1 MLRPVHDVENV
12 LGDAGFWNALVV
24 AGAGVAVVW
33 LRARQH
39 RFEPGVALV
48 VVVAALVGL
57 REGRLL
63 AESFAVA
70 LGLVVVAE
78 LVFRQQAITARVV
91 AYALAGATV
100 GATLP
105 SAWPLW
111 TRLTVL
117 GVVVVGAFVAPV
129 HDARSP
135 RIVPALLLIG
145 AIGVYACVPD
155 TEAPKVLLGAMV
167 AAAVIGL
174 EPVLRPAIG
183 MPAVVGL
190 FAWVAAVGGVGRPG
204 AVVGGVACLGV
215 LLLPVPRGRV
225 DRWGLVLLV
234 VTQIAVVTYEARVAG
249 FERTAESALLLSVP
263 VFALA
268 ALVLWLAG
276 RRARA

>member
-33 LRARQH
+33 LRVRQR

-78 LVFRQQAITARVV
+78 LVFRQQATVARAV
-91 AYALAGATV
+91 AYAMAGATV
-100 GATLP
+100 SASLP
-105 SAWPLW
+105 AAWPLW

-117 GVVVVGAFVAPV
+117 AVVVVGALVAPV
-129 HDARSP
+129 HDARAP
-135 RIVPALLLIG
+135 RVVPALVLIS
-145 AIGVYACVPD
+145 ALGVYACAPD

-167 AAAVIGL
+167 AAAVIGF
-174 EPVLRPAIG
+174 EPRLRAAVG
-183 MPAVVGL
+183 LPAVIGL
-190 FAWVAAVGGVGRPG
+190 FAWVAAFGGVGRPG

-215 LLLPVPRGRV
+215 LLLPVPRRRPGTGGV
-225 DRWGLVLLV
+225 VLLF
-234 VTQIAVVTYEARVAG
+234 VTQVALVTYEARVAG
-249 FERTAESALLLSVP
+249 FETKAEAALLLSVP
-263 VFALA
+263 AFGAA
-268 ALVLWLAG
+268 ALLVWLTG

>member
-33 LRARQH
+33 LRVRQH

-78 LVFRQQAITARVV
+78 LVFRQQATVARAV
-91 AYALAGATV
+91 AYAMAGATV
-100 GATLP
+100 GASLP
-105 SAWPLW
+105 AAWPLW

-117 GVVVVGAFVAPV
+117 AVVVVGALVAPV
-129 HDARSP
+129 HDARAP
-135 RIVPALLLIG
+135 RVVPALVLIS
-145 AIGVYACVPD
+145 ALGVYACAPD

-167 AAAVIGL
+167 AAAVIGF
-174 EPVLRPAIG
+174 EPRLRAAVG
-183 MPAVVGL
+183 LPAVIGL
-190 FAWVAAVGGVGRPG
+190 FAWVAAFGGVGRPG

-215 LLLPVPRGRV
+215 LLLPVPRRRPGTGGV
-225 DRWGLVLLV
+225 VLLF
-234 VTQIAVVTYEARVAG
+234 VTQVALVTYEARVAG
-249 FERTAESALLLSVP
+249 FETKAEAALLLSVP
-263 VFALA
+263 AFGAA
-268 ALVLWLAG
+268 ALLVWLTG